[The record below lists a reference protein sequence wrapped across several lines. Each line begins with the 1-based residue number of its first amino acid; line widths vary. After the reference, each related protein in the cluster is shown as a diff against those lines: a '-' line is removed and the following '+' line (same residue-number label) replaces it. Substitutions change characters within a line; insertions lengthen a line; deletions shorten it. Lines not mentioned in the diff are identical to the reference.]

1 MAMMIDPLIFMAVII
16 VEALIVAVIMVLLMY
31 TTSSTATTIMIAKL
45 TSKKNLVRKIYP
57 GSRLE
62 KLYVPKK
69 ANQDDIFTID
79 PKTRKIDVLDG
90 RMKTEFGST
99 MVDGIRIHTVMAG
112 DMAPMGPEAAASATY
127 MITAAR
133 EVKEGKAVYPQLAQI
148 RENHK
153 ITDMIT
159 ADMEH
164 LPDKAKKYVVV
175 STTNKTKEQ
184 IKNDKDNASRALV
197 DEVIQLRGAM
207 AGHPYPVDYITA
219 INAVLNPVVK
229 GIVELIDIYI
239 QKRQE
244 DLQKNKEKMMQ
255 YGIIFCMIV
264 GVTAFG
270 IIAVT
275 KFV

>member
-1 MAMMIDPLIFMAVII
+1 
-16 VEALIVAVIMVLLMY
+16 
-31 TTSSTATTIMIAKL
+31 
-45 TSKKNLVRKIYP
+45 
-57 GSRLE
+57 
-62 KLYVPKK
+62 
-69 ANQDDIFTID
+69 
-79 PKTRKIDVLDG
+79 
-90 RMKTEFGST
+90 
-99 MVDGIRIHTVMAG
+99 
-112 DMAPMGPEAAASATY
+112 MAPMGPEAAASATF
-127 MITAAR
+127 MISKAR
-133 EVKEGKAVYPQLAQI
+133 EVIDGKASYPKSQI

-153 ITDMIT
+153 ITDMIS

-164 LPDKAKKYVVV
+164 LPEKAKKYVVV

-184 IKNDKDNASRALV
+184 IKNDKEQASKALV

-244 DLQKNKEKMMQ
+244 DLTKAKEKMMQ
-255 YGIIFCMIV
+255 YAIIFCMVV
-264 GVTAFG
+264 GVTAFA